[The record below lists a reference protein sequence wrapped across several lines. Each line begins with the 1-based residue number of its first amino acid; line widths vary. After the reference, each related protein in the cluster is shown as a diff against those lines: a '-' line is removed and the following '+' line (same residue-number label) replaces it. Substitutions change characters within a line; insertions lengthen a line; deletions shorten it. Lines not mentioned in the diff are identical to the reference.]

1 MFSFSNASFAL
12 CLSIRYNVLPE
23 SNPTALAVFEYFD
36 ATNDG
41 VIDQAEFEAE
51 AEFFDPDITEEEI
64 AALFIEADTD
74 GDGLIELEDIEE
86 TEPAPPVSA
95 PQPRPFT
102 ASPVVSPSKSK
113 GSSPSKSKGSSP
125 CSMIKGKKAKRKCL
139 SKLKKP
145 F

>member
-1 MFSFSNASFAL
+1 VSI
-12 CLSIRYNVLPE
+12 IRYNVLPE
-23 SNPTALAVFEYFD
+23 SNPTALAVFDYFD

-51 AEFFDPDITEEEI
+51 AKFFDPDITEEEI

-74 GDGLIELEDIEE
+74 GDGLIELEDIGE
-86 TEPAPPVSA
+86 TETAPPVSA

-102 ASPVVSPSKSK
+102 ASPVVSPSKSKGSSPSKSK